1 LSVGSSEQNV
11 SKRPPVRTLY
21 EVRADMRSLAVGRG
35 DVEIDHSR
43 ADELL
48 VEAIRV
54 LAQAAS
60 ADPTLWQ
67 REAEELIESW
77 DRVEKWY
84 A

>member
-1 LSVGSSEQNV
+1 
-11 SKRPPVRTLY
+11 
-21 EVRADMRSLAVGRG
+21 MRSLAVGRG

-43 ADELL
+43 ADDLL
-48 VEAIRV
+48 IEAIRV

-60 ADPTLWQ
+60 ADPTLWK

-77 DRVEKWY
+77 NRVEKWY